1 MKYQIFYLKPGR
13 LSFGKYTIFP
23 ADSYKDEMDIP
34 LFDEETTPITEGLRL
49 LEKNGVV
56 EIRPFRKNVHDD
68 QAQPEFDDEDHLQG
82 DDGGTTLEDEEEEI
96 VETPEQI
103 QYDKEQLESMGVK
116 ELNEIC
122 KELGLS
128 GYSALKKEEKIAL
141 ILGE

>member
-1 MKYQIFYLKPGR
+1 
-13 LSFGKYTIFP
+13 
-23 ADSYKDEMDIP
+23 
-34 LFDEETTPITEGLRL
+34 
-49 LEKNGVV
+49 VV

-96 VETPEQI
+96 IETPEQI
-103 QYDKEQLESMGVK
+103 QYDKEQLESMSVK
-116 ELNEIC
+116 ELNDIC

-128 GYSALKKEEKIAL
+128 GYSSLKKEEKIAL